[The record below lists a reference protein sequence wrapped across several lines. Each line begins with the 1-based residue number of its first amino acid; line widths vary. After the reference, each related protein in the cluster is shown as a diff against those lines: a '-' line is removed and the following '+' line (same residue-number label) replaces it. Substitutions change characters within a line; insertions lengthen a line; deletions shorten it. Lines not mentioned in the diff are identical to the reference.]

1 MKAAGGQPDL
11 RHLVLVGG
19 GHAQVS
25 VLRSLAMRPVPG
37 LRITLVTRD
46 TLTPYSGMLP
56 GYLEGLYRRDEITID
71 LSHLARF
78 AGARFIPAVVTGLDP
93 VTKTLQIEGRPP
105 MGFDVLSINIGSNT
119 DLDAIDGAREHAIP
133 VKPISTL
140 LGRLDPVVAGGSP
153 RGMAIIGGGAAGVE
167 CALALRQRH
176 PDSRITL
183 VQRDDRLCP
192 EYPASAS
199 RRLLAELERQSVE
212 VHVGRE
218 VVRIDAGR
226 LRLDDGAVLE
236 AELPLV
242 ITAGAPPAWLVGTGL
257 PLDERGFI
265 RVGATLEAEG
275 VDGVFASGDI
285 ASLAGDPRPKAGVF
299 AVRAGRHLEANIRRR
314 LLGEE
319 LRPWRPQRHY
329 LALVGTGRRRAM
341 AVRGGASVPLG
352 RLGWRWKE
360 AIDRRFMDRFSK
372 LPEMDA
378 PPPSPLDVPEES
390 GDDPVLAA
398 MRCLGC
404 GGKLGF
410 GTLDEAIGRAAA
422 SLRGTHPKAPTAGGI
437 LEDSSRLRV
446 GGRVLVQSVD
456 ALTAIV
462 DDPFMLGRIA
472 ALHATSDIHASHA
485 RPLEALALLTLPAAT
500 AELQREDATQIL
512 AGAMAA
518 MAEEGVRLSGGHT
531 AEGPAMQVGFAVTGE
546 TRDKAAAN
554 RIKGGEALVLT
565 KPLGV
570 GIIMAAHGAGSRLAD
585 GECRNRAVASMAR
598 SNGVAAAV
606 LARHGRFP
614 MTDVTG
620 FGLAR
625 HALSLLGRQ
634 DQGLS
639 AEFSTSA
646 LPLIEGVEA
655 LVKAGFRSSL
665 AGMNRRSAPLHGDAA
680 DDGAIFHDP
689 QTGGGLLAAV
699 PRRILKKVL
708 ADARKQGVAL
718 TVVGRVVDD
727 GRAQIRVV
735 A

>member
-1 MKAAGGQPDL
+1 MHPI
-11 RHLVLVGG
+11 
-19 GHAQVS
+19 
-25 VLRSLAMRPVPG
+25 PG
-37 LRITLVTRD
+37 LRTTLVSRD

-78 AGARFIPAVVTGLDP
+78 AGARFIPAEVTCLDP
-93 VTKTLQIEGRPP
+93 AAKTLEIEGRPP
-105 MGFDVLSINIGSNT
+105 MGYDVLSINIGSNT
-119 DLDAIDGAREHAIP
+119 NLDAIDGAREHALP

-140 LGRLDPVVAGGSP
+140 LGRLDPIVAGGSP

-176 PDSRITL
+176 PGSRITL
-183 VQRDDRLCP
+183 VQRDGRLCP

-218 VVRIDAGR
+218 VVRIDPGR

-242 ITAGAPPAWLVGTGL
+242 ITAGAPPAWLKGTGL

-265 RVGATLEAEG
+265 RVDATLEAEG

-299 AVRAGRHLEANIRRR
+299 AVRAGRHLEANIRHW

-319 LRPWRPQRHY
+319 LRPWRPQRRY
-329 LALVGTGRRRAM
+329 LALVGTGGRRAM
-341 AVRGGASVPLG
+341 AVRGGVSVPLG
-352 RLGWRWKE
+352 RLGWHWKE
-360 AIDRRFMDRFSK
+360 AIDRRFMDKFSK
-372 LPEMDA
+372 LPEMGA
-378 PPPSPLDVPEES
+378 PPPSPLDVPEGS
-390 GDDPVLAA
+390 GDDPVHTA

-410 GTLDEAIGRAAA
+410 ETLEEAIGRAAD
-422 SLRGTHPKAPTAGGI
+422 SLRKTHPEMPVAEGI
-437 LEDSSRLRV
+437 LEDGSRMRV
-446 GGRVLVQSVD
+446 GKRVLVQSVD

-472 ALHATSDIHASHA
+472 ALHAVSDIHACHA

-518 MAEEGVRLSGGHT
+518 LAEEGIRLAGGHT
-531 AEGPAMQVGFAVTGE
+531 AGGPAMQVGFAVTGE
-546 TRDKAAAN
+546 ALGDGAVAPL
-554 RIKGGEALVLT
+554 KGGEALVLT

-570 GIIMAAHGAGSRLAD
+570 GVVMAAHGAGCRLAD
-585 GECRNRAVASMAR
+585 GDCRNRAIASMAR
-598 SNGVAAAV
+598 PNGIAAA
-606 LARHGRFP
+606 LFARHGRFP

-634 DQGLS
+634 GKGLS
-639 AEFSTSA
+639 AEFTTSS

-655 LVKAGFRSSL
+655 LIEAGFSSSL
-665 AGMNRRSAPLHGDAA
+665 EAMNRRSAPLDGKAA
-680 DDGAIFHDP
+680 AASAIYHDP

-699 PRRILKKVL
+699 PDRVLGKVL
-708 ADARKQGVAL
+708 ADAGKKGVAL
-718 TVVGRVVDD
+718 AVIGRVVDD
-727 GRAQIRVV
+727 GLARVRV
-735 A
+735 AA